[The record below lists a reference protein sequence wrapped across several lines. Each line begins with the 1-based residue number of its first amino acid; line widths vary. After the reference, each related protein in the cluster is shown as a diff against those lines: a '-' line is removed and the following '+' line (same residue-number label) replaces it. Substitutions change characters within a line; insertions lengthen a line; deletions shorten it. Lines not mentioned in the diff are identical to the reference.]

1 VKEEEMKNMG
11 YKSLWIKAL
20 AFLVAFSI
28 SGCAGYSITKDG
40 QGVGYDVYRPEPY
53 LLVKNGDK
61 GPEASILWLPNFTQR
76 YRISTWN
83 FLGKADF
90 EFDLT
95 DGWRLTKISDKSDN
109 TTIASKLLDIV
120 EKATKSATI
129 ALTGSVELF
138 RLEYNKEGEFVGMRQ
153 VSALPAK

>member
-1 VKEEEMKNMG
+1 MNNMR

-20 AFLVAFSI
+20 AISVALSI
-28 SGCAGYSITKDG
+28 SGCAGYSIVKDG

-61 GPEASILWLPNFTQR
+61 GPEASILWLPNFSQR

-90 EFDLT
+90 QFDLA
-95 DGWRLTKISDKSDN
+95 DGWRLTQITDKSDN

-120 EKATKSATI
+120 EKATKASTI

-153 VSALPAK
+153 VPALPPK

>member
-1 VKEEEMKNMG
+1 VKEGEMNDMKR
-11 YKSLWIKAL
+11 KSQWVKML
-20 AFLVAFSI
+20 AFAVALSV
-28 SGCAGYSITKDG
+28 SGCAGYSIVKDG

-53 LLVKNGDK
+53 LLIKNGDR
-61 GPEASILWLPNFTQR
+61 GPEASILWLPNFHER

-109 TTIASKLLDIV
+109 TTIASRLLDIV
-120 EKATKSATI
+120 EKATKSGTM
-129 ALTGSVELF
+129 ALAGNVELF
-138 RLEYNKEGEFVGMRQ
+138 RLVYNKDGEFIGLMHV
-153 VSALPAK
+153 PAIAGK